1 MSLEKNNPIDA
12 ALQALA
18 LENTSEVRF
27 DKEQICQIHNQMIEL
42 YGGQLGIRDNNLLE
56 SVVSAPYQEYFGEV
70 LYPSIFDKAAK
81 YLFDFANYQIFLDG
95 NKRTGLGVCQA
106 YLHEHGFDFKD
117 DFGTKAYILVL
128 DIANHKYSEPQE
140 IVDYIKD
147 NVVII
152 PEKLQEVSKS
162 KDDIKLNGGQG
173 SKDYLNLVKNA
184 DGRADFL
191 EMNFNLDKAVKNP
204 YANEQ
209 TDSIESG
216 PDL

>member
-1 MSLEKNNPIDA
+1 MSQEKNNPIDS

-18 LENTSEVRF
+18 LDNSSEVRF
-27 DKEQICQIHNQMIEL
+27 EKEQICQIHDQMIEL

-140 IVDYIKD
+140 ITQLIKD
-147 NVVII
+147 NVVIV
-152 PEKLQEVSKS
+152 PEKMQDLIKQKGGFGINNYTGLM
-162 KDDIKLNGGQG
+162 KDI
-173 SKDYLNLVKNA
+173 ST
-184 DGRADFL
+184 
-191 EMNFNLDKAVKNP
+191 EDK
-204 YANEQ
+204 ELS
-209 TDSIESG
+209 DSIESG
-216 PDL
+216 PDI